1 MSDAYSVLV
10 VDDEPAIARLLKR
23 ELESEICSV
32 QTAHTAQDALQEAN
46 KTDFDV
52 AVVDI
57 RLPDARGI
65 DLMQELRAVQPDME
79 VICITG
85 HGTIGDAVEA
95 MRLGAYDYITKPFNL
110 EEMELVVERAYQKA
124 SLRSENRRLR
134 HAHVAIDDLIVG
146 TAPPMQ
152 EVRYLLERVAPTD
165 VPVLLTGESGAG
177 KEVLA
182 HSIQRRSLRSE
193 AHFVIKNCATLQ
205 KELARSELF
214 GHVRGAFTGA
224 LHNSSGLFGEAHKG
238 TLFLDEIGDIPPE
251 VQASLLRVLEN
262 GTYRPVGD
270 KVQKKCDIRFIF
282 ATNRNLAAEVEAG
295 RFNEAFFHRIN
306 VFTIHLPPLRERRE
320 DIPLLVEHFLRI
332 LPVGHGQRLDV
343 HPAAMDCL
351 CRYSWPG
358 NVRELRNVIE
368 RGIILAERG
377 MITLRSLPHELS
389 APSSAGEMPAVEP
402 EEKSLKSLERV
413 QIERMLD
420 LCGGNRTETARKLG
434 ISRKTLYRRLQT
446 YGLG

>member
-1 MSDAYSVLV
+1 MADSYSVLV

-23 ELESEICSV
+23 ELENDVRSV
-32 QTAHTAQDALQEAN
+32 RTAHSAREALQEAG
-46 KTDFDV
+46 TADFDV

-57 RLPDARGI
+57 RLPDVRGI
-65 DLMQELRAVQPDME
+65 DLMQELRSVQPDME

-146 TAPPMQ
+146 TAPPMR

-182 HSIQRRSLRSE
+182 HAIQRRSLRRE

-205 KELARSELF
+205 KDLARSELF

-224 LHNSSGLFGEAHKG
+224 LHTHGGLFGEAHKG

-251 VQASLLRVLEN
+251 VQSSLLRVLEN
-262 GTYRPVGD
+262 GAYRPVGD
-270 KVQKKCDIRFIF
+270 KAQKKCDIRFIF
-282 ATNRNLAAEVEAG
+282 ATNRNLAMEVEAG

-306 VFTIHLPPLRERRE
+306 VFTIHLPPLRQRRE

-332 LPVGHGQRLDV
+332 LPVGHGQALKV
-343 HPAAMDCL
+343 HPTAMDCL
-351 CRYSWPG
+351 CRYDWPG

-368 RGIILAERG
+368 RGIILSENG
-377 MITLRSLPHELS
+377 VITLRSLPHELS
-389 APSSAGEMPAVEP
+389 ARPDAGSGAPPAE
-402 EEKSLKSLERV
+402 SLKSMERS
-413 QIERMLD
+413 QIERMLE
-420 LCGGNRTETARKLG
+420 LCGGNRTLTAEKLG
-434 ISRKTLYRRLQT
+434 ISRKTLYRRLRA
-446 YGLG
+446 YGL